1 MTEREKQILNWIRQD
16 PQISQQELAEKAGIT
31 RSSVGVHISNL
42 IRQGYITGRGY
53 MFPEAQEVIV
63 VGAVNMDIGGVSN
76 NKLVRE
82 DSNPGIVTTS
92 LGGVGRNIAHNMA
105 LLGIKTRLLT
115 TFGDDTSADH
125 IISAMNELG
134 VDTSLSTRIRGG
146 RTSTYLFISDE
157 KGDMQ
162 LAINDMDIY
171 KHLTPELIEARGRA
185 LQKAEA
191 IVIDTN
197 IPKESIEYITSH
209 FNVPIFA
216 DPVST
221 IKASKLKNVLGRLYT
236 LKPNRMEAE
245 LLSGVPIR
253 DGQSL
258 AKAARVLLDTGLKR
272 VFISLGADGVFAGEK
287 DDKGEHFVKVPAS
300 AGKAVN
306 TTGCGDAFTAA
317 LVWAYLHHLDLED
330 AARAGQAASA
340 ITMQSEKTINESLNE
355 GKIINAIHLKEEVQ

>member
-1 MTEREKQILNWIRQD
+1 MTEREQQILNWIRQD

-42 IRQGYITGRGY
+42 IKQGYITGRGY
-53 MFPEAQEVIV
+53 MFPETQEVIV
-63 VGAVNMDIGGVSN
+63 VGAVNMDIGGVSSG
-76 NKLVRE
+76 KLVEE
-82 DSNPGIVTTS
+82 DSNPGVVTTS

-105 LLGIKTRLLT
+105 LLGIRTRLFT
-115 TFGDDTSADH
+115 TFGDDSNADH

-146 RTSTYLFISDE
+146 RTSTYLFICDE
-157 KGDMQ
+157 KGDMK

-171 KHLTPELIEARGRA
+171 RHLTPDLIEVKSRI

-197 IPKESIEYITSH
+197 IPQESIEYITSH
-209 FNVPIFA
+209 FKAPIFA

-221 IKASKLKNVLGRLYT
+221 IKASKLKNVLGSLYT
-236 LKPNRMEAE
+236 LKPNRLEAE
-245 LLSGVPIR
+245 LLSGVAIT
-253 DGQSL
+253 DDQSL
-258 AKAARVLLDTGLKR
+258 TKAAKALLETGLKR

-287 DDKGEHFVKVPAS
+287 DDKGERFVKVPAL

-317 LVWAYLHHLDLED
+317 LVWAYLHHLDLEQ

-340 ITMQSEKTINESLNE
+340 ITMQSEKTINDSLNE
-355 GKIINAIHLKEEVQ
+355 SKIIKAIHLKEEVQ